1 MAPLRVGFAGTPD
14 FAASIL
20 LKQLNSSQLRAVID
34 WQLVLSQPSRRAGRG
49 RALEPS
55 SVSRRA
61 LEYGLELLTPENLRG
76 RDADSQVALQIL
88 KNKNL
93 DLLVV
98 VAFGQLL
105 PADVLALPKYGCI
118 NLHASLL
125 PRWRGA
131 APIQRALQANDSQ
144 TGVCLMQMDEGLD
157 TGPIWDSLA
166 TAIEPTDNAQTLHDR
181 LAELAA
187 DLLERFLLERPF
199 DTSQPRPQP
208 AEGVC
213 YARKISAEEGR
224 QCSFDRPAD
233 EVYGHIRSLD
243 PSPSAS
249 AQLKGQTLKFGG
261 VRLVERHGQWGQV
274 GEIVALAE
282 SQKGM
287 VVACRTG
294 AVELGWLQRAGGKR
308 LKAHDFQRG
317 FEIQPGECFDLQGLM
332 A

>member
-1 MAPLRVGFAGTPD
+1 MAPLRVGFAGTTD

-20 LKQLNSSQLRAVID
+20 LKQLNSPHLRTVID

-49 RALEPS
+49 RTLEPS

-61 LEYGLELLTPENLRG
+61 LEYNLELLTPENLRG
-76 RDADSQVALQIL
+76 RDADSQAAVQTL

-105 PADVLALPKYGCI
+105 PANVLALPKYGCI

-157 TGPIWDSLA
+157 TGPVWDSLA

-187 DLLERFLLERPF
+187 DLLERFFLERSF
-199 DTSQPRPQP
+199 DSSQPRPQP

-213 YARKISAEEGR
+213 YARKISAEGR

-249 AQLKGQTLKFGG
+249 AQLKGQMLKFGG
-261 VRLVERHGQWGQV
+261 ARLVERHGQWGQA

-282 SQKGM
+282 PQRGM

-294 AVELGWLQRAGGKR
+294 ALELGWLQRAGGKR
-308 LKAHDFQRG
+308 LKAHDFQQG
-317 FEIQPGECFDLQGLM
+317 FGIRLGECFDLQGSM

>member
-1 MAPLRVGFAGTPD
+1 LAPLRVGFAGTPD

-20 LKQLNSSQLRAVID
+20 FKQLNSPRLRTAID

-49 RALEPS
+49 RTLEPS

-61 LEYGLELLTPENLRG
+61 LQHNLELLTPENLRG
-76 RDADSQVALQIL
+76 RDPESQVALQTL

-105 PADVLALPKYGCI
+105 PADVLALPKHGCI

-157 TGPIWDSLA
+157 TGPVWDSLA
-166 TAIEPTDNAQTLHDR
+166 TVIEPTDNSETLHDK

-187 DLLERFLLERPF
+187 VLLERFLLQRPF

-213 YARKISAEEGR
+213 YARKISAQER

-233 EVYGHIRSLD
+233 EVYGLIRSLD

-249 AQLKGQTLKFGG
+249 AQLKGQRLKFGG
-261 VRLVERHGQWGQV
+261 VRLVERHGQWGQA
-274 GEIVALAE
+274 GEIVTLAE
-282 SQKGM
+282 PQKGL
-287 VVACRTG
+287 VVACGTG

-308 LKAHDFQRG
+308 LKAHDFQKG
-317 FEIQPGECFDLQGLM
+317 FEIQPGECFDLQGSM

>member
-20 LKQLNSSQLRAVID
+20 LKQLKSPRLRATIE

-49 RALEPS
+49 RTLEPS
-55 SVSRRA
+55 SVSRQA
-61 LEYGLELLTPENLRG
+61 LEYNLELLTPENLRG
-76 RDADSQVALQIL
+76 RDPESQVALQTL

-157 TGPIWDSLA
+157 TGPVWDSLA

-187 DLLERFLLERPF
+187 VLLERFLVQRPF

-213 YARKISAEEGR
+213 YARKISAEER

-233 EVYGHIRSLD
+233 EVYGLIRSLD

-261 VRLVERHGQWGQV
+261 VRLVERHGQWGQA
-274 GEIVALAE
+274 GEIVAIAE
-282 SQKGM
+282 PQKGL

-308 LKAHDFQRG
+308 LKAHDFQKG
-317 FEIQPGECFDLQGLM
+317 FGLRAGECFGPEGSI